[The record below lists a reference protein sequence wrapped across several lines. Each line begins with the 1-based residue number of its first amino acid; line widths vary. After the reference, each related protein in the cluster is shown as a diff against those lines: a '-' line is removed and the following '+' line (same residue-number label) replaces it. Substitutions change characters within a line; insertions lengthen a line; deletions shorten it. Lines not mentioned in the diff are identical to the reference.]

1 MSVVERAWALSSFS
15 LLTSSARAS
24 SVGGTTRLSSRHA
37 RLSSS
42 GSSARFALRS
52 VTIKLMPVALR
63 LDRLRPAVTA
73 SVPAESTIGM
83 VAVAAY
89 PQKSLS

>member
-1 MSVVERAWALSSFS
+1 M
-15 LLTSSARAS
+15 
-24 SVGGTTRLSSRHA
+24 
-37 RLSSS
+37 
-42 GSSARFALRS
+42 
-52 VTIKLMPVALR
+52 KLMPVALL

-73 SVPAESTIGM
+73 SVPAENTIGI